1 MTADK
6 LLVVD
11 DEQILRIGTAWTLRE
26 SGYIVDEADS
36 GRAALEMIKTTR
48 YSVIFMDLNM
58 PGMGGFECAGKIRA
72 WEKEAR
78 PMVEKSV
85 IIALSASLGPDIKAH
100 SLRAGMNDFLQKS
113 ATKEQ
118 LKAFIEKYCHE
129 DDVPPQHSQRTMTD
143 VPIN

>member
-1 MTADK
+1 MTAEK

-26 SGYIVDEADS
+26 SGYTVDEADS

-78 PMVEKSV
+78 PMVQKSV
-85 IIALSASLGPDIKAH
+85 IIALSASLGSDIKAH
-100 SLRAGMNDFLQKS
+100 SLRADMNDFLEKS
-113 ATKEQ
+113 ATKEE
-118 LKAFIEKYCHE
+118 LKALIQKYRH
-129 DDVPPQHSQRTMTD
+129 DDVPPQHPQRTMTD
-143 VPIN
+143 LPIV